1 MKNNPYEKSDMWT
14 TLISALLKYVVGQTT
29 KIDKKG
35 REFISFSFMKNTMGV
50 KSLVVYMTPKG
61 DIRILANVTMT
72 SKRGDKFNKSFCYL
86 LKNINEQEFF
96 LICGKERLANHSKKA
111 VMDIIEGKAKS
122 PDQIYDEVMNE
133 EGYISDGWV
142 DHSDGDN
149 DPF

>member
-1 MKNNPYEKSDMWT
+1 MKNNPYEKSDMWR

-29 KIDKKG
+29 KIDRKG

-61 DIRILANVTMT
+61 DIRILATVTMT

-96 LICGKERLANHSKKA
+96 LICGKERLANHSKKRI
-111 VMDIIEGKAKS
+111 MDIIEGRAKS
-122 PDQIYDEVMNE
+122 GDQIYDEVE
-133 EGYISDGWV
+133 KEGYISDGWV